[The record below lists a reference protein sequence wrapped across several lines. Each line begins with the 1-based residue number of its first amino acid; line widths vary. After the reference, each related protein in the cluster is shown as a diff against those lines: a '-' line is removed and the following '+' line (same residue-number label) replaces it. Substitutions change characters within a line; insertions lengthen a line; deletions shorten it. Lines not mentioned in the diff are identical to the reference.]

1 MKNFSHSSLYISI
14 LLVLSH
20 TTYAEEVASLDEVVV
35 VGRSF
40 SQQVGTQKITAEQ
53 IKRQAAKNGSI
64 TDLLKSNPNVRFSSN
79 ADLSINAGEIR
90 PNEVSFH
97 GEKYYNNNFILEGM
111 SNNDNMNPIGNQMRN
126 GEAVGAN
133 PYDLPNGSS
142 QSMWIDSDLLESLEV
157 FDSNISAKYG
167 NFTGGVIDAK
177 LKDPNFERH
186 MGKIYY
192 RTTRDDW
199 TKFYIQEGKE
209 EAFERATRLDYQPRF
224 VKHKFGFNVSEKL
237 SDNFAIL
244 FSYDRLQ
251 STMKNAH
258 ANMRYLASPNTLID
272 KKQYRID
279 ENYILRAVY
288 LPENGDLWRATVI
301 YSPNY
306 AKQFKANTENGTFE
320 NIGGGLQ
327 ANLEW
332 EKTLDWAKMKSY
344 IGYKKTGNRTEYDV
358 NDYHR
363 YISSDN
369 FHWTSN
375 GTYSQYGGY
384 GKRSLEKEIY
394 TLKQD
399 YKGNEFDFAG
409 MEHELSFGWI
419 TEIAKAKSGRDTN
432 YHSYFYRKA
441 PNVIC
446 NGAETCLNGDQF
458 AYQRLNYDKRT
469 VRVRDDDFALYL
481 QDQLKWK
488 QLELSLGSRL
498 SYNRFLDNT
507 NIDYRLSGSYDLFA
521 DQSTIIFAGAN
532 RYYNGSLLS
541 SRLRQGL
548 ETAVK
553 EIRKLNADGTLS
565 EWTSEG
571 QNPNTAPTRYLQ
583 PRKLKTPY
591 SDEKVFGLSQRI
603 WDTRWTFKWVN
614 RQSKNQFASAN
625 RYFSGAMYRVMN
637 NDGRSENN
645 TFTLN
650 LAPEKGYEWQYAK
663 LNWGLGVRVSRST
676 SSHKT
681 YNDSVSLKTKAIY
694 DGKLIDADD
703 LPPNDFNTPWSA
715 FLNINTEFPKFN
727 LSWDQRFSFT
737 KGRKTREVDTQVL
750 CNAGYTVD
758 DRYRSICGDYV
769 GNADIYEDLEI
780 GNEFNLDW
788 RFIYKQ
794 PLIKTQFLEFTL
806 DVNNVLNRK
815 SLSKSSKQTAV
826 YKQGRNFWFGA
837 SYNW

>member
-1 MKNFSHSSLYISI
+1 MMKRFSHSLLYSSI
-14 LLVLSH
+14 LPAL
-20 TTYAEEVASLDEVVV
+20 TNAAYAEETAELEEVVV
-35 VGRSF
+35 VGQSF

-53 IKRQAAKNGSI
+53 IKRQAAKNGGI
-64 TDLLKSNPNVRFSSN
+64 TDLLKSNPNVRFSN
-79 ADLSINAGEIR
+79 EADLSTNAGEIR

-97 GEKYYNNNFILEGM
+97 GEKYYNNNFILDGM

-142 QSMWIDSDLLESLEV
+142 QSMWIDSSLLESLEV
-157 FDSNISAKYG
+157 FDSNVSAKYG

-177 LKDPNFERH
+177 LKDPNFERRT
-186 MGKIYY
+186 GKIYY

-199 TKFYIQEGKE
+199 THFYIQEGQE
-209 EAFERATRLDYQPRF
+209 DAFEKARRLDYQPRF
-224 VKHKFGFNVSEKL
+224 VKHQFGVNASEKL
-237 SDNFAIL
+237 SDNLAIL

-258 ANMRYLASPNTLID
+258 PDMRYLASPNTPIE
-272 KKQYRID
+272 KKQSRIN

-288 LPENGDLWRATVI
+288 LPENGDLWRATVM

-306 AKQFKANTENGTFE
+306 AKQFKSDTENGAFE
-320 NIGGGLQ
+320 NIGGGVQ

-332 EKTLDWAKMKSY
+332 EKTLDWAKVKSY

-363 YISSDN
+363 YMSSDN
-369 FHWTSN
+369 FYWTS

-399 YKGNEFDFAG
+399 YEGNAFDFAG
-409 MEHELSFGWI
+409 MEHKLSFGWI
-419 TEIAKAKSGRDTN
+419 AEIAKAKSGRDTS
-432 YHSYFYRKA
+432 YHAYYYRKA
-441 PNVIC
+441 PNVVC
-446 NGAETCLNGDQF
+446 NDAEACLEGDQF
-458 AYQRLNYDKRT
+458 AYQRLNYNQHT
-469 VRVRDDDFALYL
+469 VKVRDDDFALYL

-488 QLELSLGSRL
+488 RLELSLGSRL

-507 NIDYRLSGSYDLFA
+507 NIDYRLSGSYDLFD

-532 RYYNGSLLS
+532 RYYKGSLLS

-548 ETAVK
+548 DVIGKDVREF
-553 EIRKLNADGTLS
+553 NADGTIG
-565 EWTSEG
+565 EWTPEG
-571 QNPNTAPTRYLQ
+571 RGVAPNRYLQ

-591 SDEKVFGLSQRI
+591 SDEKVLGLSQRV
-603 WDTRWTFKWVN
+603 WDTRRTFKWVN

-625 RYFSGAMYRVMN
+625 RYFSGEMYRVMN
-637 NDGRSENN
+637 NNGRSEND
-645 TFTLN
+645 TFTLSV
-650 LAPEKGYEWQYAK
+650 APVKGYEWQYAK
-663 LNWGLGVRVSRST
+663 LNWDLGLRISRSK
-676 SSHKT
+676 SSNKT
-681 YNDSVSLKTKAIY
+681 YNNDVSLKTKAIY
-694 DGKLIDADD
+694 NGKLIDADD

-715 FLNINTEFPKFN
+715 FLNVNTEFPTLN
-727 LSWDQRFSFT
+727 LNWNQRFSFT
-737 KGRKTREVDTQVL
+737 KGRKTREVDTTVL
-750 CNAGYTVD
+750 CNGQYSD
-758 DRYRSICGDYV
+758 GERSLICGNYV
-769 GNADIYEDLEI
+769 GNADIYEDLEM

-794 PLIKTQFLEFTL
+794 PLTQTQFLEFTL

-815 SLSKSSKQTAV
+815 SLSKSSKKSSV
-826 YKQGRNFWFGA
+826 YKQGRNFWVGV